1 VATRSGFA
9 FGAWELDPKRKQL
22 FRDGEPVAIGARQLD
37 LLTALVSQPGR
48 ILTKDQL
55 IAAAWED
62 VAVTD
67 NSLEQMISALRRL
80 IGSSSIETL
89 PRRGYRFAADVT
101 RTERRETDEALDA
114 LLAPHRA
121 WIEGRAALET
131 LEGTQIQHAR
141 EVFERVLAAAPDQAQ
156 AHVGLANACL
166 FQFEMTRADVTPD
179 REALARAA
187 EHAREACRLDPE
199 YGEAWATLG
208 FVLTRTGHDAEGKA
222 ALRRAVTLEPDN
234 WRHHLRGSY
243 GSWGEE
249 RLRASSRTLALLPDF
264 PMAHWLAATVHVAR
278 HAFAEAERELRA
290 GFAAQARQSDTPGRF
305 GAVALHWLSGLIALA
320 RDDDEAAMHAF
331 ERELATESR
340 GLLYQRECCAN
351 VDYAIGALH
360 LRRQRASDAVS
371 AFERTL
377 ARMPGHVLAHLGLA
391 HLGLARARALATTS
405 PHSGE
410 TAGSLALLVER
421 AASASVMEVALARAV
436 MLVQSGAVG
445 EAAQVVGQALDAS
458 PPGQA
463 GWLLPVEPLLHMPAH
478 PELWAGVLTRLATRA
493 A

>member
-1 VATRSGFA
+1 MAARPGFA

-22 FRDGEPVAIGARQLD
+22 FRDGEPVAIGARQFD
-37 LLTALVSQPGR
+37 LLNALVSQPGR

-55 IAAAWED
+55 IAVAWED

-80 IGSSSIETL
+80 IGASSIETL

-199 YGEAWATLG
+199 YGEG
-208 FVLTRTGHDAEGKA
+208 
-222 ALRRAVTLEPDN
+222 
-234 WRHHLRGSY
+234 
-243 GSWGEE
+243 
-249 RLRASSRTLALLPDF
+249 
-264 PMAHWLAATVHVAR
+264 
-278 HAFAEAERELRA
+278 
-290 GFAAQARQSDTPGRF
+290 
-305 GAVALHWLSGLIALA
+305 
-320 RDDDEAAMHAF
+320 
-331 ERELATESR
+331 
-340 GLLYQRECCAN
+340 
-351 VDYAIGALH
+351 
-360 LRRQRASDAVS
+360 
-371 AFERTL
+371 
-377 ARMPGHVLAHLGLA
+377 
-391 HLGLARARALATTS
+391 
-405 PHSGE
+405 
-410 TAGSLALLVER
+410 
-421 AASASVMEVALARAV
+421 
-436 MLVQSGAVG
+436 
-445 EAAQVVGQALDAS
+445 
-458 PPGQA
+458 
-463 GWLLPVEPLLHMPAH
+463 
-478 PELWAGVLTRLATRA
+478 
-493 A
+493 